1 MENKHI
7 LGIFALVIIVVLA
20 AGIVSAH
27 SSWKFYKGDMHK
39 SMKSS
44 DHKGWGDWY
53 DGTHMKEGHA
63 QMRSAMKKVHETGNW
78 SGVKALK
85 SEYEGCSR
93 KMSKFHKD
101 LTE

>member
-44 DHKGWGDWY
+44 DHKGWEIG
-53 DGTHMKEGHA
+53 MMA
-63 QMRSAMKKVHETGNW
+63 PI
-78 SGVKALK
+78 
-85 SEYEGCSR
+85 
-93 KMSKFHKD
+93 
-101 LTE
+101 